1 MPAQTSSGRPLSRN
15 DLRLDRT
22 RGQPSVMPFSISE
35 PGCRRSWTTVRR
47 TMSPTGSR
55 AKLTREWFAL
65 FAASGG
71 AAHVTTSR
79 LGGVASTTSPT
90 TIVFPES
97 PPTCFHDE
105 PGFQSETL
113 EFPQYL
119 RLRSA
124 SVSAFQIFSG
134 VDAI

>member
-1 MPAQTSSGRPLSRN
+1 MPAQTSSGRPLSKK
-15 DLRLDRT
+15 DFRLDRT
-22 RGQPSVMPFSISE
+22 RGQPSVMPLSISE
-35 PGCRRSWTTVRR
+35 PGCKRSWMTVRR
-47 TMSPTGSR
+47 TMSPTGSS

-65 FAASGG
+65 LAASDGG
-71 AAHVTTSR
+71 APVPPSR

-97 PPTCFHDE
+97 PPTCFHGE
-105 PGFQSETL
+105 PGFHSETL

-124 SVSAFQIFSG
+124 SVSAFQTFSG